1 MCESRAVPSGKVYRQ
16 LFDAQVQLS
25 RSLLAGRKDTRT
37 DCLSAEDSVTHCST
51 TSRLLCPPSSRGQ
64 QVDDDDDDDVDD
76 VSRLPDS
83 VVVDQPSSDIIERLT
98 ERKNKKHKEALKQL
112 ETELTHLSQECESQA
127 RTISVELL
135 SSLQDVDLRL
145 NNLKDRMEHLDHL
158 SVQEVCVL
166 WEEVEEEV
174 KMKKIRIMELNH
186 KLTESETQRAAEI
199 KVVLRTFLHLL
210 QKINFLSPPD
220 VCRLVHAEATMLN
233 QSLLA
238 NRRSVARL
246 LLLLQEENLQQESLL
261 RLHWEDCLSRWRR
274 SRVTEVIDRFRRLCC
289 SDEDQQLDSGQVD
302 SGQVD
307 SGQLD
312 SGQVDSGQLDSGQL
326 DSGQVDSGQVDSGQ
340 LVSGQVDSGQ
350 LVSGQVDSG
359 QVDSGQLVSGQVDS
373 GQVDSGQVDSGQLD
387 SGQVDSGQVDS
398 GQLVSGQVD
407 SGQLDSGQLV
417 SGQVDSGQ
425 LDSGQVDSGQV
436 DSGQL
441 VSGQLDS
448 GQVDSGQLV
457 MQDLTGQRDDII
469 SKISSLVPPSTALVS
484 DWSNQLTAVNQQ
496 IDSLHTDFLHQLRC
510 CYEQKWQDRLAEVE
524 RCKEALSALQL
535 AEEEVNNIVSSQ
547 LLILIGQH
555 QRQDEERLA
564 VLDLCCDSVARH
576 AFSISRCVFVVMQGA
591 ALQWETH
598 NHRLERKKEDLQQ
611 HLDDLR
617 HTQQQHI
624 QRKKVHLDDLLRR
637 LRQEGSEEAL
647 KRSLDKTVHYL
658 QDVKSSCGQCVS
670 DQWEVL
676 NRLPS
681 VLLEELL
688 SYSSSLSSFFH
699 LDHTYKPSPEELQ
712 KLHPSSALSTQS
724 ETSGGAETQKPE
736 ETTQS
741 RPIRC
746 QNDTD
751 PAQPSQ
757 DWLTEAESSLLDLS
771 DTSSDVTFTSPSGV
785 TYSGPTFRCPTL
797 NLQQKTH
804 LSLFPVELLTD
815 NLNRMRTL
823 FFDHLEQHFHDVLS
837 WGVATVTDRKEVVR
851 LEQEVQLQ
859 QLNPEH
865 IENHIYQQRLAEL
878 QLHRQQVDTHCE
890 EVSAVLDS
898 CREELRE
905 LQTSV
910 SRRNQEFTVSLSN
923 MEEDDQSADSRQ
935 RLEAVSSALQDCLDQ
950 HIKDTQQIQTY
961 FRRSVQLRLQE
972 VRNKTTHLLTSFR
985 LFSEGGDF
993 APQEVKQFQRRLKE
1007 ETRQMRVTEESIFSE
1022 LELFESQSLQQ
1033 VKEASGRMEEKLSL
1047 LRSELEF
1054 MEEIQKISSSTRI
1067 QIKAQAACSNL
1078 QQEAITSRLEELRKM
1093 MEDTQVCTDQVCR
1106 LLSSVSEDLRR
1117 RSQYLDISLDST
1129 LQERRSACH
1138 KSRTQVCSAPPQTSR
1153 TAVDILED
1161 PLVDVVKS
1169 LSWYTLQEVQVLC
1182 VIRDDDEKVCVS
1194 TGQSPSVPHAQ
1205 QRGTES
1211 VNTLSVK
1218 RSCRSARSNRRFQV
1232 FGAEP
1237 EKNPHSLSSTLNSV
1251 LWKASDV
1258 LLQVAKDF
1266 YRCDR
1271 CGLSKFFLVPDSLD
1285 QWADSMQQRLL
1296 GFQEQTRKFL
1306 STSREELET
1315 QLSMFEELLH
1325 SLPAVLISNHER
1337 QQVAGLTEEVGRVR
1351 LKMEEMLASS
1361 EEQKR
1366 VNIRQLRVSL
1376 RNDLFQSLNSREE
1389 LRQQQ
1394 LHSAVCRTHQEL
1406 QVCVRARGEEF
1417 VTSLASLTEQLLSQ
1431 LDLLVTPEVASQ
1443 YQSVC
1448 VCVCVCVCV
1457 RTWPGIPYLLPSSV
1471 TMATTAS
1478 ITTTKCTLGHL
1489 AVIEQRD
1496 AAVKRFEQMVRSE
1509 LSRSDDD
1516 KRRRLSEI
1524 HTWNTHWRQQ
1534 IHTLTHTH

>member
-64 QVDDDDDDDVDD
+64 QVDDDDDVDD

-186 KLTESETQRAAEI
+186 KLIESETQRAAEI

-289 SDEDQQLDSGQVD
+289 SDEEQ
-302 SGQVD
+302 
-307 SGQLD
+307 
-312 SGQVDSGQLDSGQL
+312 
-326 DSGQVDSGQVDSGQ
+326 Q
-340 LVSGQVDSGQ
+340 LVSGQ
-350 LVSGQVDSG
+350 L
-359 QVDSGQLVSGQVDS
+359 
-373 GQVDSGQVDSGQLD
+373 
-387 SGQVDSGQVDS
+387 
-398 GQLVSGQVD
+398 D

-417 SGQVDSGQ
+417 SGQ
-425 LDSGQVDSGQV
+425 L

-441 VSGQLDS
+441 VSGQL
-448 GQVDSGQLV
+448 VSGQLV

-564 VLDLCCDSVARH
+564 ALDLCCDSVARH
-576 AFSISRCVFVVMQGA
+576 AFSISRRVFVVMQGA

-676 NRLPS
+676 SRLPS

-712 KLHPSSALSTQS
+712 KLHPSSAPSTQS

-741 RPIRC
+741 HPIRC

-757 DWLTEAESSLLDLS
+757 DWLTEAESSLLDLC

-823 FFDHLEQHFHDVLS
+823 FFDHLEQRFHDVLS

-859 QLNPEH
+859 QLNPKH

-910 SRRNQEFTVSLSN
+910 SRRNQEFIVSLSN

-935 RLEAVSSALQDCLDQ
+935 WLEAVSSALQDCLDQ

-961 FRRSVQLRLQE
+961 FRRHVQLRLQE

-993 APQEVKQFQRRLKE
+993 APQEVKQFQRKLKE
-1007 ETRQMRVTEESIFSE
+1007 ETRQIRVTEESIFSE

-1033 VKEASGRMEEKLSL
+1033 VKEASGRMEEKLCL

-1054 MEEIQKISSSTRI
+1054 TEEIQKISSSIRV

-1093 MEDTQVCTDQVCR
+1093 MEDTQVCTGQVCR

-1117 RSQYLDISLDST
+1117 RSQYLDISLEST

-1138 KSRTQVCSAPPQTSR
+1138 KSRTQIRSALPQTSG
-1153 TAVDILED
+1153 TAVDILDD

-1169 LSWYTLQEVQVLC
+1169 LSWLSLIQDPEGAE
-1182 VIRDDDEKVCVS
+1182 RAPAA
-1194 TGQSPSVPHAQ
+1194 GQSPTVPHVQ

-1232 FGAEP
+1232 FGVEP

-1337 QQVAGLTEEVGRVR
+1337 QQGAGLTEEVGRVR

-1366 VNIRQLRVSL
+1366 VNIHQLRVSL
-1376 RNDLFQSLNSREE
+1376 RNDRFQSLNSREE

-1394 LHSAVCRTHQEL
+1394 LHSAVCSTHQEL

-1431 LDLLVTPEVASQ
+1431 LDLLVTPEETEAHKHQDTAVTIETGAETGRKPCTVS
-1443 YQSVC
+1443 
-1448 VCVCVCVCV
+1448 

-1478 ITTTKCTLGHL
+1478 ITTTRCTLGHL

-1496 AAVKRFEQMVRSE
+1496 AAVKMVRSE

>member
-64 QVDDDDDDDVDD
+64 QVDDDDDDIDD

-112 ETELTHLSQECESQA
+112 KTELTHLSQECESQA

-220 VCRLVHAEATMLN
+220 VCTLVHAEATMLN

-289 SDEDQQLDSGQVD
+289 SDEEQ
-302 SGQVD
+302 
-307 SGQLD
+307 
-312 SGQVDSGQLDSGQL
+312 
-326 DSGQVDSGQVDSGQ
+326 
-340 LVSGQVDSGQ
+340 
-350 LVSGQVDSG
+350 
-359 QVDSGQLVSGQVDS
+359 
-373 GQVDSGQVDSGQLD
+373 
-387 SGQVDSGQVDS
+387 
-398 GQLVSGQVD
+398 
-407 SGQLDSGQLV
+407 QLDSGQLV
-417 SGQVDSGQ
+417 SGQLV
-425 LDSGQVDSGQV
+425 
-436 DSGQL
+436 SGQL
-441 VSGQLDS
+441 VSGQL
-448 GQVDSGQLV
+448 V
-457 MQDLTGQRDDII
+457 MRDLTGQRDDII

-564 VLDLCCDSVARH
+564 ALDLCCDSVARH
-576 AFSISRCVFVVMQGA
+576 AFNISRCVFVVMQGA

-624 QRKKVHLDDLLRR
+624 QRKKVRLDDLLRR

-676 NRLPS
+676 HRLPS

-757 DWLTEAESSLLDLS
+757 DRLTEAESSLLDLC

-823 FFDHLEQHFHDVLS
+823 FFDHLEQRFHDVLS

-890 EVSAVLDS
+890 EVSAVLES

-961 FRRSVQLRLQE
+961 FTWSVQLRLQE

-1033 VKEASGRMEEKLSL
+1033 VKEASRRMEEKLSL

-1054 MEEIQKISSSTRI
+1054 TEEIQKISSSTRV
-1067 QIKAQAACSNL
+1067 QIKAQN
-1078 QQEAITSRLEELRKM
+1078 
-1093 MEDTQVCTDQVCR
+1093 
-1106 LLSSVSEDLRR
+1106 SSVS
-1117 RSQYLDISLDST
+1117 T
-1129 LQERRSACH
+1129 V
-1138 KSRTQVCSAPPQTSR
+1138 T
-1153 TAVDILED
+1153 
-1161 PLVDVVKS
+1161 
-1169 LSWYTLQEVQVLC
+1169 VQV
-1182 VIRDDDEKVCVS
+1182 EKEWSRRQESNQENAVVVTS
-1194 TGQSPSVPHAQ
+1194 QSPTVPHVQ

-1258 LLQVAKDF
+1258 LLQVAKF
-1266 YRCDR
+1266 
-1271 CGLSKFFLVPDSLD
+1271 GP
-1285 QWADSMQQRLL
+1285 M
-1296 GFQEQTRKFL
+1296 G
-1306 STSREELET
+1306 
-1315 QLSMFEELLH
+1315 
-1325 SLPAVLISNHER
+1325 
-1337 QQVAGLTEEVGRVR
+1337 
-1351 LKMEEMLASS
+1351 
-1361 EEQKR
+1361 
-1366 VNIRQLRVSL
+1366 
-1376 RNDLFQSLNSREE
+1376 
-1389 LRQQQ
+1389 
-1394 LHSAVCRTHQEL
+1394 
-1406 QVCVRARGEEF
+1406 
-1417 VTSLASLTEQLLSQ
+1417 
-1431 LDLLVTPEVASQ
+1431 
-1443 YQSVC
+1443 
-1448 VCVCVCVCV
+1448 
-1457 RTWPGIPYLLPSSV
+1457 
-1471 TMATTAS
+1471 
-1478 ITTTKCTLGHL
+1478 
-1489 AVIEQRD
+1489 
-1496 AAVKRFEQMVRSE
+1496 
-1509 LSRSDDD
+1509 
-1516 KRRRLSEI
+1516 
-1524 HTWNTHWRQQ
+1524 
-1534 IHTLTHTH
+1534 